1 MKLTKDEA
9 LALLQMSPPSWR
21 PGTWG
26 GGHCSDP
33 APVRRDSALWGDRA
47 TASRV
52 VELFTSLIVK
62 TTGFFFFSCCLFPKW
77 LGWKIDNNGNIL
89 FVFFKPSPQNG
100 TSMLVSSLPQTCIVM
115 VWTFLCV
122 GVCEAGPS
130 LSSFLSPP
138 RAWRAFGVLG
148 GGPLSC
154 SCACATRVSDALGGG
169 PQPLPSHLNQ
179 SGAAPLHGGAAPPL
193 LPVRPA
199 GRARGGRAV
208 LGIRHFIRTWQGRG
222 CWPGFAATGAL
233 GWRGGR
239 ATISNILLNV
249 GEPNDTFKT
258 MTIIKTKCIIS

>member
-1 MKLTKDEA
+1 M
-9 LALLQMSPPSWR
+9 
-21 PGTWG
+21 
-26 GGHCSDP
+26 
-33 APVRRDSALWGDRA
+33 
-47 TASRV
+47 
-52 VELFTSLIVK
+52 
-62 TTGFFFFSCCLFPKW
+62 
-77 LGWKIDNNGNIL
+77 
-89 FVFFKPSPQNG
+89 FFKPSPQNG
-100 TSMLVSSLPQTCIVM
+100 TSMLVSNLPLTCIVM

-148 GGPLSC
+148 GGGALSC

-179 SGAAPLHGGAAPPL
+179 SGAAPLHCGPAPP
-193 LPVRPA
+193 PPSGCCRA
-199 GRARGGRAV
+199 GRAPRRGGAGRSSRDLALYQDLARGAPESV
-208 LGIRHFIRTWQGRG
+208 AGGRG
-222 CWPGFAATGAL
+222 CWPVFAVTGAL

-258 MTIIKTKCIIS
+258 MTIIKTKCLIS